1 MIDFIYCKFIDD
13 AISMM
18 DFILLWED
26 QYRYPDSQSWTD
38 HVVRVTWLYSDSIR
52 VAVFKC
58 IGGYSYLFYVGGE
71 EVYVKPFGEAWHNDG
86 VKLYTELQKFSLLK
100 IIELN
105 E

>member
-1 MIDFIYCKFIDD
+1 M
-13 AISMM
+13 
-18 DFILLWED
+18 
-26 QYRYPDSQSWTD
+26 
-38 HVVRVTWLYSDSIR
+38 
-52 VAVFKC
+52 AVFKC
-58 IGGYSYLFYVGGE
+58 IGGYSYLFCIGGE